1 MPAKATRKPR
11 QKAAKP
17 ADSQTLITHGADG
30 QPVPRCPTD
39 GWCWSEVERLG
50 IQARG
55 KLSADQAFAILAARG
70 YPITR
75 SPGKAARD
83 QADR

>member
-1 MPAKATRKPR
+1 MPPRKR
-11 QKAAKP
+11 QKPAEP
-17 ADSQTLITHGADG
+17 ADSPTPITHGVDG

-70 YPITR
+70 YPIVR
-75 SPGKAARD
+75 SPAQAARD
-83 QADR
+83 HGDR